1 MYELDQN
8 YIDRLENLAS
18 EIQESEELKQ
28 YLETEEEEDYQR
40 LKELF
45 EPKIATLHEEVASD
59 NPLQI
64 TSLEL
69 VLLDDAFEGL
79 YLPRILGYAVL
90 RGELDVNYR
99 YVRPQEHFKEVL
111 LTICNSA
118 NFEILKKRIGQSIQ
132 MGFALSSDIWV
143 TNLINSVTNKRIRY
157 FLQSQKL
164 DKYRRDNDRAIGF
177 ERYKKQFKHE
187 NYQTAEFPEDPT
199 SLKIEFS
206 TLKHFL
212 IHRIKLGAN
221 NSSIIEHLKAFIENP
236 AFHGQQE
243 HLQILSLYANF
254 FDLSEENQAHLAE
267 NFNATRRNSP
277 AFAKQYLDFLLELH
291 RSNEITWTPESDRR
305 ISAMLDRSIPDE
317 LTAYYD
323 LMDTI
328 HNQGY
333 TNDEVQKAIKIF
345 CDQREGLSTA
355 NENVRQTIFKYFAG
369 LVNNLDEDA
378 YTDFFEISKLFA
390 VYMSIFA
397 NQRFNQNLEGISME
411 YLHKLLLRYT
421 DKRGKDYQDIKKF
434 VSTAFVDFG
443 FLTEKEVVEMFKT
456 KRKKKTTEA

>member
-8 YIDRLENLAS
+8 YIDRLENLAA
-18 EIQESEELKQ
+18 EIQEAEELQQ
-28 YLETEEEEDYQR
+28 YLETEEEEDFQR
-40 LKELF
+40 LKELY
-45 EPKIATLHEEVASD
+45 EPKIAALHEEVANE
-59 NPLQI
+59 NPLQLI
-64 TSLEL
+64 SLEL

-79 YLPRILGYAVL
+79 FLPRILGYAVL
-90 RGELDVNYR
+90 RGETDSNYK

-132 MGFALSSDIWV
+132 MAFALSSDIWV
-143 TNLINSVTNKRIRY
+143 TNLINSITNKRIRY

-187 NYQTAEFPEDPT
+187 NYQTAAFPETLTD
-199 SLKIEFS
+199 LKIEFS
-206 TLKHFL
+206 PLKHFL
-212 IHRIKLGAN
+212 IHRIKLEVN
-221 NSSIIEHLKAFIENP
+221 NASIIEHLKAFIQNP
-236 AFHGQQE
+236 AFQGENE
-243 HLQILSLYANF
+243 HLQIMSLYANF
-254 FDLSEENQAHLAE
+254 FDLSEEDQAHLAE
-267 NFNATRRNSP
+267 NFNKTRQNSP
-277 AFAKQYLDFLLELH
+277 LFAKQYLDFLLELH
-291 RSNEITWTPESDRR
+291 RSHEIKWTPDADRR
-305 ISAMLDRSIPDE
+305 ISAILDRSINDE

-323 LMDTI
+323 LMNII
-328 HNQGY
+328 HNTGY
-333 TNDEVQKAIKIF
+333 TNLETQEAIKIF

-355 NENVRQTIFKYFAG
+355 NENVRQTIFEYFASF
-369 LVNNLDEDA
+369 VNNLEEDA
-378 YTDFFEISKLFA
+378 YSDFFEISKLYP

-411 YLHKLLLRYT
+411 YLRKLLLRYT

-434 VSTAFVDFG
+434 VSSAFVDFG

-456 KRKKKTTEA
+456 KRKKKTAEA